1 MKCII
6 CGKEFEHNFYN
17 KGSEF
22 YEVCGDLECFE
33 NRFWDIT
40 LDGNEFIIDGECYH
54 VGKEPTKLDLELYR
68 DSYGF
73 GGREFRIKKFDID
86 EVIITHN
93 LRDNGKVPD
102 DRNIQDN
109 AEFFGCKKW

>member
-40 LDGNEFIIDGECYH
+40 LDGNEIIIDGE
-54 VGKEPTKLDLELYR
+54 
-68 DSYGF
+68 
-73 GGREFRIKKFDID
+73 
-86 EVIITHN
+86 
-93 LRDNGKVPD
+93 
-102 DRNIQDN
+102 
-109 AEFFGCKKW
+109 